1 MMRSCFAHEAKQLE
15 KRYVM
20 NPKKVSRACNI
31 SHLLVRLTDTL
42 VGLMSARDIPLR
54 AKRSIPV
61 AARVSLVKSFVKQLS
76 VKFIKICILS
86 DNIAY
91 TANFSVNCQTIY
103 RHSC

>member
-1 MMRSCFAHEAKQLE
+1 
-15 KRYVM
+15 M

-61 AARVSLVKSFVKQLS
+61 AARVNLVKPFVKLLF
-76 VKFIKICILS
+76 VKFLNFRILS
-86 DNIAY
+86 DNIPN
-91 TANFSVNCQTIY
+91 TANFSANCQTIY
-103 RHSC
+103 KHSCRAA

>member
-1 MMRSCFAHEAKQLE
+1 
-15 KRYVM
+15 M

-61 AARVSLVKSFVKQLS
+61 AARVRLDMMFVNPLFVKFTEYEIFTDYL
-76 VKFIKICILS
+76 
-86 DNIAY
+86 
-91 TANFSVNCQTIY
+91 TAFA
-103 RHSC
+103 

>member
-1 MMRSCFAHEAKQLE
+1 
-15 KRYVM
+15 M

-91 TANFSVNCQTIY
+91 TANFSVNCQTICNIHGKWS
-103 RHSC
+103 RHD